1 MGKLLILLGHICVG
15 LGAIGIVL
23 PLVPTTPFLLLA
35 AACYAR
41 GSERFYNW
49 LLNNKYF
56 GQYIRDYREGK
67 GIPLKAKITAI
78 ILIWVTIGI
87 SAIFFIP
94 LLPVQILLFVI
105 AGVITAYLLR
115 LPTKKSDPTP
125 QIDNSERD
133 VRDLTSERIS

>member
-1 MGKLLILLGHICVG
+1 LKKIVGKLLIVLGHICVG

-23 PLVPTTPFLLLA
+23 PLIPTTPFLLLA

-56 GQYIRDYREGK
+56 GSYIRDYREGR

-78 ILIWVTIGI
+78 ILIWVTIGL
-87 SAIFFIP
+87 SAVFFVP

-105 AGVITAYLLR
+105 AGVITTYLLR
-115 LPTKKSDPTP
+115 LPTKKSDQSIQTDILP
-125 QIDNSERD
+125 IKD
-133 VRDLTSERIS
+133 

>member
-1 MGKLLILLGHICVG
+1 MKKIVGKLLIVLGHICVG

-23 PLVPTTPFLLLA
+23 PLIPTTPFLLLA

-56 GQYIRDYREGK
+56 GSYIRDYREGR

-78 ILIWVTIGI
+78 ILIWVTIGL
-87 SAIFFIP
+87 SAVFFVP

-105 AGVITAYLLR
+105 AGVITTYLLR
-115 LPTKKSDPTP
+115 LPTKKSDQSIQTDILP
-125 QIDNSERD
+125 IKD
-133 VRDLTSERIS
+133 

>member
-1 MGKLLILLGHICVG
+1 MRKIVGKLLILLGHICVG

-56 GQYIRDYREGK
+56 GQYIRDYRDGK
-67 GIPLKAKITAI
+67 GIPLKAKIIAI
-78 ILIWVTIGI
+78 ILIWVTIGL
-87 SAIFFIP
+87 SAIFFVP
-94 LLPVQILLFVI
+94 LLPVQILLFFL
-105 AGVITAYLLR
+105 AGVITTYLLR
-115 LPTKKSDPTP
+115 LPTKKSAPSP
-125 QIDNSERD
+125 Q
-133 VRDLTSERIS
+133 VGISQIMD